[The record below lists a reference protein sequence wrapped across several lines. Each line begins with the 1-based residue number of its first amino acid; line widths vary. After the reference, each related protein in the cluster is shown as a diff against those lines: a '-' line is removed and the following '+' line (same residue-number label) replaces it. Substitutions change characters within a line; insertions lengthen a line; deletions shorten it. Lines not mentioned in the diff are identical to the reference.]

1 MIKITDKLISILD
14 EVKSG
19 KAIDPEAPM
28 TSLANLTKEIEKTLE
43 LEDDFFEKATPF
55 LTKILSSPEDMI
67 DLLIEKIEETTNK
80 IKVRHQNDTAFSSL
94 LNLLENVDSAQPEQA
109 VKIIDNSGVL
119 GSEKS
124 ILESSCLAS
133 QLEGIKGEKLAK
145 KLITI
150 TPTLIEDC
158 YKRYLS
164 FLLSCKYALENS
176 QKSASDKLGVML
188 TQVASLQSNYPLL
201 IHPNI
206 AWIRNSVAHRKW
218 TYDVKTDKVKL
229 KDNKGVEHE
238 FSPEDL
244 VAEVL
249 QPFNISSLL
258 FMDAAYFY
266 KYKKA
271 LKALRNNKKEFSSTP
286 NE

>member
-1 MIKITDKLISILD
+1 MIKNTDKLNSILD
-14 EVKSG
+14 EFKSG
-19 KAIDPEAPM
+19 EYIDHEAPM
-28 TSLANLTKEIEKTLE
+28 TSLDNLIKKIKNELE
-43 LEDDFFEKATPF
+43 LDDELIKMASNN
-55 LTKILSSPEDMI
+55 LTKILSSPEYMVE
-67 DLLIEKIEETTNK
+67 LLIENIERTINE
-80 IKVRHQNDTAFSSL
+80 IKVRYQNDTAFSSL

-109 VKIIDNSGVL
+109 VKIIDNSGIL

-124 ILESSCLAS
+124 ILESSCLAY
-133 QLEGIKGEKLAK
+133 QLKGIKGEKLAK

-158 YKRYLS
+158 YKRYLH
-164 FLLSCKYALENS
+164 FLVSCKYALENS
-176 QKSASDKLGVML
+176 QKIASDKLGVML
-188 TQVASLQSNYPLL
+188 TQVASLQSDYPLL

-206 AWIRNSVAHRKW
+206 AWIRNSVAHKNW
-218 TYDVKTDKVKL
+218 TYDAKTNMVKL
-229 KDNKGVEHE
+229 KDNKGVEHL
-238 FSPEDL
+238 FSPEHL

-266 KYKKA
+266 KCKKV
-271 LKALRNNKKEFSSTP
+271 LEVMRSNKNKFSHAP